1 MHSKHA
7 EESTA
12 PNAPVRVYGPE
23 AARPGRTSPV
33 ELVVLDALR
42 TRRSPRLKDL
52 VEPGPSEAQLH
63 DILTIAARVP
73 DHARLVPWRFITI
86 AGEGC
91 DRLNAVIG
99 DRFDMLHPD
108 ADQAKRGHAR
118 SRMSHAPLVIAVVY
132 RPGEHPKVP
141 ELEQALSAGAA
152 CMNLIHACNA
162 HGFGALWLTEWYASD
177 RVVLS
182 AMGLAEHE
190 HIAGFMHIGTQ
201 TEERDERA
209 RPELADIVTV
219 F

>member
-1 MHSKHA
+1 MNSAAVQLQGRSVVEGH
-7 EESTA
+7 
-12 PNAPVRVYGPE
+12 GPK
-23 AARPGRTSPV
+23 ASRPDHISLSHNG
-33 ELVVLDALR
+33 VLDALR

-52 VEPGPSEAQLH
+52 VEPGPSETQLH

-86 AGEGC
+86 FGEGR
-91 DRLNAVIG
+91 DRLNAAVG
-99 DRFDMLHPD
+99 ERFDALHPD
-108 ADQAKRGHAR
+108 ANEAQRERAR
-118 SRMSHAPLVIAVVY
+118 TRMAHAPLVVAVVY
-132 RPGEHPKVP
+132 RPDEHPNVP
-141 ELEQALSAGAA
+141 EIEQALSAGAA

-162 HGFGALWLTEWYASD
+162 YGFGALWLTEWYAFD

-182 AMGLAEHE
+182 ALGLEEHE

-201 TEERDERA
+201 AEARDERA